1 MNNEAA
7 LSAVTDQRNILSYQ
21 ITIPEGYRAVQ
32 IFNELSR
39 ITSIP
44 VEEFWSAAEDLA
56 SFGIPEEAPTIEG
69 YLFPDT
75 YSFDLKATAPE
86 MLAVMV
92 RRMEKALSDAGV
104 ARQDWHRVLTLASI
118 TQREAKQEP
127 DFYKVARVF
136 ANRISVNM
144 PLETDPTISYSY
156 DGADMSEATREE
168 QIAYGYNTYLVG
180 GLPPGPIS
188 SPGELAIDATLN
200 PVEGEWLFF
209 VTINLAT
216 GETKFSKTL
225 VLGAIQGQKGWYR
238 PKSTGMSMRMTLIF
252 FQKPTTQCF
261 SHKSTKNMKKLSG
274 MSFICKN
281 EALITEFGGGSF
293 LGNFDFFGIFSSRAS
308 SLISPS
314 CHSYSGCVFC
324 TKLTSFIA
332 EYFDFIFD
340 NVRLACGLSIHK
352 SGPLSPDTR
361 R

>member
-1 MNNEAA
+1 MIQLGRRSSNGKKGLSKLLIGVVVLSLLGGIGLVANYDWLRGQYQKLTSLDFPGPGTGEVVVRIEAGEDGLAVAKKLFEAGVVRDVDSFYRLLLERNPIFYPGSFTLKLQMNNEAA

-21 ITIPEGYRAVQ
+21 VTIPEGYRAVQ

-56 SFGIPEEAPTIEG
+56 SFGIPDEAPTIEG

-136 ANRISVNM
+136 ANRIAVNM

-156 DGADMSEATREE
+156 DGTDMSKATRQE

-200 PVEGEWLFF
+200 PVEGDWLFF

-225 VLGAIQGQKGWYR
+225 AEHESWIPLLRQWERDNPGWY
-238 PKSTGMSMRMTLIF
+238 
-252 FQKPTTQCF
+252 
-261 SHKSTKNMKKLSG
+261 
-274 MSFICKN
+274 
-281 EALITEFGGGSF
+281 
-293 LGNFDFFGIFSSRAS
+293 D
-308 SLISPS
+308 
-314 CHSYSGCVFC
+314 
-324 TKLTSFIA
+324 
-332 EYFDFIFD
+332 D
-340 NVRLACGLSIHK
+340 
-352 SGPLSPDTR
+352 
-361 R
+361 